1 MGCRPSN
8 NSIIAQTVF
17 LRDLFAG
24 EAKTV
29 VTAAECTT
37 AYPICGLNAP
47 TTGEA
52 SVSSPLTSDKADS
65 TIVAPILDQS
75 NGEVTGSEAR
85 KFTLEQVGA
94 YKVLTNLAAKR
105 QYVLYP
111 VEAQAPADADL
122 AGVALPAGF
131 QRRTMSVPAQKVSQS
146 LVVVVDRSALRCA
159 MCVCV

>member
-1 MGCRPSN
+1 M
-8 NSIIAQTVF
+8 
-17 LRDLFAG
+17 
-24 EAKTV
+24 
-29 VTAAECTT
+29 AAR
-37 AYPICGLNAP
+37 ALAAASLLLGMA
-47 TTGEA
+47 TTGLA
-52 SVSSPLTSDKADS
+52 LDAPALPSVD
-65 TIVAPILDQS
+65 
-75 NGEVTGSEAR
+75 EAR